1 MKQKI
6 AMKIIDECGNLFDT
20 LPSEELTTWN
30 YLIEV
35 NNIVSHYKGVDC
47 LMHLN
52 FANGNVTQCM
62 CVITDWEPGAIA
74 LQSDDGDL
82 PKMRVVYP
90 EEYIDFMKEMEP
102 IFDAKYP
109 KFPDKQ
115 E

>member
-1 MKQKI
+1 MEQKI
-6 AMKIIDECGNLFDT
+6 AMRLMDECENLFDT
-20 LPSEELTTWN
+20 LPDAELTTWN
-30 YLIEV
+30 YLVKV
-35 NNIVSHYKGVDC
+35 NNIVSHYKGIDC

-74 LQSDDGDL
+74 FQSDNGEL
-82 PKMRVVYP
+82 PKLRLVLP

-102 IFDAKYP
+102 IFDVKYP
-109 KFPDKQ
+109 KLS